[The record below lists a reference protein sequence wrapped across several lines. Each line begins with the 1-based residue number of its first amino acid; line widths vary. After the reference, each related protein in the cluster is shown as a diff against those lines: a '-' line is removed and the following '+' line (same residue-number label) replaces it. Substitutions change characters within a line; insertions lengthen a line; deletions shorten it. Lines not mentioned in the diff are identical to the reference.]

1 MSVKQRKSVR
11 RRKTKRADVVSRA
24 VVRAVARRTKD
35 IKVSVRRRTGKA
47 KRAKALDRPFEPA
60 VLRRAQRT
68 AKQYRLILEPDEELG
83 FVGHALELP
92 NVFADGSTANE
103 CVRSVRE
110 ALTAAVATM
119 IEAGQRPPAPS
130 AEGKRAMQINIR
142 LTAHEKLQLE
152 EMARQHGYRSVSDYL
167 RATALAR

>member
-1 MSVKQRKSVR
+1 MSVKQRKSVSR
-11 RRKTKRADVVSRA
+11 GRKRAKVVGRSAA
-24 VVRAVARRTKD
+24 VLRSKRTT
-35 IKVSVRRRTGKA
+35 VSVKGTQGKRRG
-47 KRAKALDRPFEPA
+47 RAKALDRPFEPA

-68 AKQYRLILEPDEELG
+68 AKQYRLILEPDKELG

-103 CVRSVRE
+103 CVRSMRE

-167 RATALAR
+167 RATALAS